1 MDKLETAKELFL
13 EGVRLLQNNQFD
25 EAEKKFLDSLKI
37 IPDKESV
44 LNNLSV
50 VQIATK
56 KYKEARENTN
66 KAIALNDKSSVAWQN
81 LGIIN
86 MDEGQHQNAI
96 QCFTRSIQ
104 FNSEFAEPW
113 SNQAISLAAIFKYN
127 EALICC
133 DNAIDIKNNFFEA
146 YNNKGDILRKLNRN
160 EEALKCYEQ
169 SILINTDSS
178 NAPAY
183 TKKGDLLCDLERYDE
198 GISSYD
204 LAIKIRKNFIEAH
217 CNKILALNK
226 IKKYTEALDACNEAL
241 KINDKL
247 AELWVNKALVL
258 INMEKFKEALEASN
272 LAILINENLR
282 EAWNNKGLAEQ
293 NLELYEEGI
302 KSFQKG
308 IELSPNSYESWHN
321 KGVCYFWLK
330 EFDKALECADQTI
343 RINKNFAPGWMAKA
357 AALTR
362 IDKLE
367 EALINFETALQ
378 KNPNEV
384 AGIANYGLCQHQ
396 MGLVTKDMAWFEK
409 AKNTYNLGIKLD
421 PKFYENF
428 FNKSLTELTL
438 GEYKE
443 GWENYEYRLKIKKA
457 ENQSP
462 FNTLPIL
469 KAKNIE
475 DLKDRK
481 VIIWSEQG
489 LGDSIQFSRFV
500 FSMIETGAKVIFQV
514 PGPVVNLL
522 SKNLKCKVISKGETI
537 IDYIDFQ
544 IPLASLPWLFKT
556 TMDNIPLKKGYLK
569 SSSIK
574 DNEWKNKLKL
584 SNTKLNIGIA
594 FSGNKEYVGDKYRS
608 TTLSSFEPLLNK
620 GKLFLLQKDIKP
632 EDEIF
637 LKAHPEIEFVGKNID
652 DFYDLASVVQ
662 NMDLV
667 VSTDTSIPHLSSALG
682 KKTFMLLSAIAD
694 WRWLINTDYSPWYS
708 TLKIFRKKEAVGSW
722 KDIFDEVIKAL
733 PAKI

>member
-13 EGVRLLQNNQFD
+13 EGVRLLQGNQFV
-25 EAEKKFLDSLKI
+25 EAEKNFLDSLKI
-37 IPDKESV
+37 IPDKDSV

-50 VQIATK
+50 VQIALK
-56 KYKEARENTN
+56 KYKEARDNTN
-66 KAIALNDKSSVAWQN
+66 KAIALNDKSAVAWQN

-86 MDEGQHQNAI
+86 MDEGQHENAI
-96 QCFTRSIQ
+96 QCFARSIQ
-104 FNSEFAEPW
+104 SNAAFAEPW
-113 SNQAISLAAIFKYN
+113 SNQAISLAAILKYN

-133 DNAIDIKNNFFEA
+133 DNAIAIRKNFFEA

-160 EEALKCYEQ
+160 EEALKCYNE
-169 SILINTDSS
+169 SILINAETD

-183 TKKGDLLCDLERYDE
+183 TKRGDLLCDLEKHNE

-204 LAIKIRKNFIEAH
+204 QAIKIRKNFIEAW

-247 AELWVNKALVL
+247 GELWVNKALLL
-258 INMEKFKEALEASN
+258 INMENFKEALEACN
-272 LAILINENLR
+272 IALTINENLR

-293 NLELYEEGI
+293 NLELYKDGI
-302 KSFQKG
+302 KSFEKG
-308 IELSPNSYESWHN
+308 IQLNPDSYECWHN
-321 KGVCYFWLK
+321 KGICYFWLK
-330 EFDKALECADQTI
+330 EYEKAAECADKTI
-343 RINKNFAPGWMAKA
+343 KLNKDFAPGWMAKG

-362 IDKLE
+362 LDKLE
-367 EALINFETALQ
+367 EALIYFETALQ

-396 MGLVTKDMAWFEK
+396 LGLVTKDMSWFAK
-409 AKNTYNLGIKLD
+409 AKNTYDLGIKLD
-421 PKFYENF
+421 PNFYENF

-443 GWENYEYRLKIKKA
+443 GWVNYEYRLKIKKA
-457 ENQSP
+457 KDKSP
-462 FNTLPIL
+462 FNSLPIL

-500 FSMIETGAKVIFQV
+500 LGMIETGAKVIFQV

-522 SKNLKCKVISKGETI
+522 SKNLKCKVVSKGETI

-544 IPLASLPWLFKT
+544 IPLASLPWLFKST
-556 TMDNIPLKKGYLK
+556 LETIPFKNGYLK

-574 DNEWKNKLKL
+574 DYEWKNRLKL
-584 SNTKLNIGIA
+584 SSTELNIGIA
-594 FSGNKEYVGDKYRS
+594 FSGNQEYVGDKYRS

-637 LKAHPEIEFVGKNID
+637 LKAHPEIEFIGKNID

-662 NMDLV
+662 NMDLI

-682 KKTFMLLSAIAD
+682 KKTFMLLSSVCD
-694 WRWLINTDYSPWYS
+694 WRWLMNTDYSPWYS
-708 TLKIFRKKEAVGSW
+708 SLKIFRKKEAVGTW

-733 PAKI
+733 PAKL